1 MILFIV
7 QTLTVSTAGPAIRPS
22 LPGPAWIRGCLT
34 RILDSQMLL
43 WNDEVVFMSDM
54 DRSSPVPSWTKVM
67 RGTWRAS
74 GSGRS
79 ATFSFM
85 NLSGR

>member
-1 MILFIV
+1 
-7 QTLTVSTAGPAIRPS
+7 
-22 LPGPAWIRGCLT
+22 
-34 RILDSQMLL
+34 MLL
-43 WNDEVVFMSDM
+43 WNDEVMFISDM
-54 DRSSPVPSWTKVM
+54 DLSSPVPSWTKVM

-85 NLSGR
+85 NLSGDEG